1 MHTFWYYLTDDRSS
15 LLDHL
20 PVAPGCPC
28 YLEISLIFWN
38 LSHPPQPA
46 HGCKVTHHTVAAKQ
60 MYQAIVTMTLLPRR
74 NDDVNPVGLCLPQT
88 WASEGWTQGGWAW
101 GDTQVL
107 RKQEPAGSG
116 QGLFF
121 LLWFPSLQMGA
132 LRTCWSCL

>member
-1 MHTFWYYLTDDRSS
+1 MTDLPCWTTFLWPPAALVIWKFPYPFGTSHILHS
-15 LLDHL
+15 LHMAVKL
-20 PVAPGCPC
+20 
-28 YLEISLIFWN
+28 
-38 LSHPPQPA
+38 
-46 HGCKVTHHTVAAKQ
+46 THHTVAAKQ

-74 NDDVNPVGLCLPQT
+74 NDDVNPVGLCPPQT
-88 WASEGWTQGGWAW
+88 WASEGWAQGGWAW

-132 LRTCWSCL
+132 PRTCWSCL